1 MKISVRGKN
10 IEITEAIEAKI
21 SEKLSK
27 LDKYFIVS
35 DNVEAKVL
43 CRVYPYGQKLE
54 VTIPTEYVLLRAE
67 VVDDDLYN
75 AMDLVV
81 DKLEGQI
88 RKYKTRLSRKSKDNK
103 LAFNLS
109 SIEDVESEEDVL
121 VRLSQLPPK
130 PMDMEEAIMQMELIG
145 HSFFVYRDVESDSI
159 SIVYRRN
166 DGDYGLIETSN

>member
-1 MKISVRGKN
+1 MKITLRGKN
-10 IEITEAIEAKI
+10 IEITEAIEEKV

-35 DNVEAKVL
+35 ENVEAKVL
-43 CRVYPYGQKLE
+43 VRTYPYGQKIE

-67 VVDDDLYN
+67 VVDQDLYN
-75 AMDLVV
+75 AIDLVI

-88 RKYKTRLSRKSKDNK
+88 RKYKTRLNRKSKDNK
-103 LAFNLS
+103 LAFNLA
-109 SIEDVESEEDVL
+109 SIEPLEDEEEDVL
-121 VRLSQLPPK
+121 VKTKTITPK

-145 HSFFVYRDVESDSI
+145 HSFFVYRDTETDAI

-166 DGDYGLIETSN
+166 DRDYGLIETE

>member
-1 MKISVRGKN
+1 MKITLRGKN
-10 IEITEAIEAKI
+10 IEITEAIEEKV

-35 DNVEAKVL
+35 ENVEAKVL
-43 CRVYPYGQKLE
+43 VRTYPYGQKIE

-67 VVDDDLYN
+67 VVNQDLYN
-75 AMDLVV
+75 AIDLVI

-88 RKYKTRLSRKSKDNK
+88 RKYKTRLNRKSKDNK
-103 LAFNLS
+103 LAFNLA
-109 SIEDVESEEDVL
+109 SIEPLEDEEEDVL
-121 VRLSQLPPK
+121 VKTKTITPK

-145 HSFFVYRDVESDSI
+145 HSFFVYRDTETDAI

-166 DGDYGLIETSN
+166 DGDYGLIETE

>member
-1 MKISVRGKN
+1 MKITLRGKN
-10 IEITEAIEAKI
+10 IEITEAIEEKV

-35 DNVEAKVL
+35 ENVEAKVL
-43 CRVYPYGQKLE
+43 VRTYPYGQKIE

-67 VVDDDLYN
+67 VVDQDLYN
-75 AMDLVV
+75 AIDLVI

-88 RKYKTRLSRKSKDNK
+88 RKYKTRLNRKSKDNK
-103 LAFNLS
+103 LAFNLA
-109 SIEDVESEEDVL
+109 SIEPLEEEEEDVL
-121 VRLSQLPPK
+121 VKTKTITPK

-145 HSFFVYRDVESDSI
+145 HSFFVYRDTDTDAI

-166 DGDYGLIETSN
+166 DGDYGLIETE

>member
-1 MKISVRGKN
+1 MKITLRGKN
-10 IEITEAIEAKI
+10 IEITEAIEEKV

-35 DNVEAKVL
+35 ENVEAKVL
-43 CRVYPYGQKLE
+43 VRTYPYGQKIE

-67 VVDDDLYN
+67 VVDQDLYN
-75 AMDLVV
+75 AIDLVI

-88 RKYKTRLSRKSKDNK
+88 RKYKTRLNRKSKDNK
-103 LAFNLS
+103 LAFNLA
-109 SIEDVESEEDVL
+109 SIEPLEDEEEDVL
-121 VRLSQLPPK
+121 VKTKTITPK

-145 HSFFVYRDVESDSI
+145 HSFFVYRDTETDAI

-166 DGDYGLIETSN
+166 DGDYGLIGN